1 MGQENQIL
9 DGDSI
14 FIGSETMSPP
24 AGRANGLGDMTQTED
39 FLSNGPAWSGETGS
53 TATEKAPFFNPES
66 DGDSRTVI
74 VEPAA
79 GGVKMCVGWLLMV
92 KGSCIGKSFPIHSGR
107 NTIGR
112 DRKDVVCIEGDD
124 TVSHSQAAI
133 IYDPEFNDYSIVPF
147 GTGSSLTRLVRHGD
161 RVRVDMSTPVKHGD
175 FIELSSK
182 TVLRFVPACD
192 EMFRWEPANNN

>member
-1 MGQENQIL
+1 MGQEKQIL
-9 DGDSI
+9 DSDSI
-14 FIGSETMSPP
+14 YIDSETLESPVN
-24 AGRANGLGDMTQTED
+24 RSNGPGSITQTED
-39 FLSNGPAWSGETGS
+39 FLNSGSAWGGETGS
-53 TATEKAPFFNPES
+53 TVTEKEPFFNPDS
-66 DGDSRTVI
+66 DADSKTVI

-92 KGSCIGKSFPIHSGR
+92 KGSCIGKSFPIYSGR
-107 NTIGR
+107 NTVGR

-133 IYDPEFNDYSIVPF
+133 VYDPEFNDYSIVPF
-147 GTGSSLTRLVRHGD
+147 GTGSSITRLVHQGN

-192 EMFRWEPANNN
+192 DLFRWEPANN